1 MLLKNDLISGII
13 KMGNTSKPLQLQ
25 ESPLV
30 ELGKIL
36 KGEKA
41 PQLQASLKMLC
52 LLPPILQMPLWEG
65 CVLCH
70 REALMPPSWFPSMAC
85 NPNWFLLMASIGQ
98 PILCTHVPSP
108 TWAEGLYLI

>member
-1 MLLKNDLISGII
+1 MLLKNDLISGIR

-25 ESPLV
+25 ELPLV
-30 ELGKIL
+30 GLGKIL
-36 KGEKA
+36 KQEKA

-52 LLPPILQMPLWEG
+52 LLPPIFH

-70 REALMPPSWFPSMAC
+70 REALMPPLPVSSMAC
-85 NPNWFLLMASIGQ
+85 NPNWFLLMASIDQ

-108 TWAEGLYLI
+108 NWAEGLYLI